1 MKSSSQ
7 SKASWLGSQPPEQ
20 QKAFLKSLSP
30 DELAFLDH
38 DWSFWGRPDQQM
50 PAGDWFVWMI
60 LAGRG
65 WGKTR
70 TAVENIARMVRGPS
84 PLIAPAGAPAIMTII
99 ADSPFDLRQYSIEG
113 PSGFLHV
120 GPEDYRPL
128 HEPSKKTLTWPNGCK
143 ALLFSAEDPETLR
156 GASGSFFWW
165 DELAKSR
172 YAEAGWSNML
182 FGMREGN
189 PRGIVTTTP
198 RPVKLIKE
206 LLARPSTHKTL
217 GSTWDNKENLSP
229 IFYREVIEPLMGTRL
244 GRQEIEAE
252 ILDDVPGALWSRG
265 LIEQNRVP
273 KWTTEAERQALIG
286 SMKRIVVAMDPAAT
300 STDHA
305 DEMGIVVAGLRQ
317 DDHGVVLA
325 DLSDRLSP
333 DQAARRAIAAYDDW
347 RADRIVGEVN
357 NGGEWIGQ
365 TVALT
370 AKTMKLEGA
379 RQSGE
384 VAYRAVHASRGKA
397 ARAEPIAALDEQHKV
412 HHAGT
417 FPKLEDQLCE
427 WQPLSGDRSPDRLDA
442 RVWAL
447 TELMLGHQ
455 GTAEIGL
462 PVSIG
467 TAGPSQAE
475 APHLGGIAGLSSG
488 RF

>member
-1 MKSSSQ
+1 MPGKM
-7 SKASWLGSQPPEQ
+7 
-20 QKAFLKSLSP
+20 P
-30 DELAFLDH
+30 D
-38 DWSFWGRPDQQM
+38 GT
-50 PAGDWFVWMI
+50 DWFVWLI

-70 TAVENIARMVRGPS
+70 TAVENIARMLRGPS
-84 PLIAPAGAPAIMTII
+84 PLIAPPGAPAIMTII

-120 GPEDYRPL
+120 GPDDYRPL

-198 RPVKLIKE
+198 RPQKLLKE
-206 LLARPSTHKTL
+206 LLARPSTFKTL

-252 ILDDVPGALWSRG
+252 ILEDVPGALWTRG
-265 LIEQNRVP
+265 LIEQNRIT
-273 KWTTEAERQALIG
+273 KWKTEEERQALIA

-300 STDHA
+300 SGDGA
-305 DEMGIVVAGLRQ
+305 DEMGIVVAGRRA
-317 DDHGVVLA
+317 DGHGCVLA
-325 DLSDRLSP
+325 DLTERLSP
-333 DQAARRAIAAYDDW
+333 DKAARRAIQAFDDW
-347 RADRIVGEVN
+347 QADRVVGEVN

-365 TVALT
+365 TIKLT
-370 AKTMKLEGA
+370 AQTMHGEGV
-379 RQSGE
+379 RSSSYISYE
-384 VAYRAVHASRGKA
+384 AVHASRGKLT
-397 ARAEPIAALDEQHKV
+397 RAEPVAALDEQHKI
-412 HHAGT
+412 HHVGT

-427 WQPLSGDRSPDRLDA
+427 WQPLAGMSSPDRLDA

-447 TELMLGHQ
+447 TELMLDQ
-455 GTAEIGL
+455 KPPMTISNEVLRRAAI
-462 PVSIG
+462 PVN
-467 TAGPSQAE
+467 
-475 APHLGGIAGLSSG
+475 
-488 RF
+488 R